1 VAFEV
6 NADTP
11 RSKIT
16 IAGHTFDVPEPFS
29 EGHVLDANEAGV
41 LNQTYAENIRNNMA
55 SKVNDAI
62 EESKKEGGAP
72 FDLAAMQQ
80 LVDDYTADYQF
91 GQRRGGAS
99 GDPVE
104 REALNQAREIVRQKI
119 REKGGKLSDYKAADI
134 TAKAQE
140 VLGKYPQIREKA
152 RVTVEAQQKAAS
164 ELAGDSF
171 EINV

>member
-1 VAFEV
+1 MAFEV
-6 NADTP
+6 TAETP
-11 RSKIT
+11 RSNIT
-16 IAGHTFDVPEPFS
+16 IAGLTFSVPEPFS

-41 LNQTYAENIRNNMA
+41 LNQTYAENIRNNQAAMVA
-55 SKVNDAI
+55 EAKEKA
-62 EESKKEGGAP
+62 EKEGGSV
-72 FDLAAMQQ
+72 DLAALQSAI
-80 LVDDYTADYQF
+80 DDYTANYQF

-152 RVTVEAQQKAAS
+152 RITVEAQQKAAS

-171 EINV
+171 DVSI